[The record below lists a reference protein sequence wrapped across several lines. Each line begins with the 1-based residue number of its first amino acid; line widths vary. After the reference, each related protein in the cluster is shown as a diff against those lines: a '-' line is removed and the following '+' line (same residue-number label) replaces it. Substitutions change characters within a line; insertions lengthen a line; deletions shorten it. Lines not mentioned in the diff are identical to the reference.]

1 MKDFECE
8 ICESKENPQSEQWE
22 EMCIYCNEM
31 CLISNLEIIRE
42 QIKKHEWRIS
52 A

>member
-8 ICESKENPQSEQWE
+8 ICESKENPRSEQWD

-31 CLISNLEIIRE
+31 CLLTNLELIKIQIRE
-42 QIKKHEWRIS
+42 HERQS